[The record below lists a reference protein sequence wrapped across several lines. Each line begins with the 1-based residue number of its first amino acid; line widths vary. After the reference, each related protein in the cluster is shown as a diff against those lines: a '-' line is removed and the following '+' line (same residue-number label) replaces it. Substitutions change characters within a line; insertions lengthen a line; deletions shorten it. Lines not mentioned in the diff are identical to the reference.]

1 MSEPELTLGRFLR
14 ALCYRMCFE
23 SGMTIYLGGN
33 LWQWQAIFYAL
44 YKANMPGKPA
54 CIKNLWFTSEPIP
67 RSRDVDEAVRALKDS
82 LWVLLPAR
90 DNFYAPTIEARVS
103 WVASNMLVEGHAR
116 GYLDLAFTLAK
127 ELFPTQPKPLH

>member
-33 LWQWQAIFYAL
+33 LWQWQAIFYVL
-44 YKANMPGKPA
+44 YKTNMPGKPA
-54 CIKNLWFTSEPIP
+54 CIKNLGFTPEPMS

-82 LWVLLPAR
+82 LWDYYRLVIIFTSLPLR
-90 DNFYAPTIEARVS
+90 PGRPGSPQTCS
-103 WVASNMLVEGHAR
+103 
-116 GYLDLAFTLAK
+116 
-127 ELFPTQPKPLH
+127 